1 MDPPGIAGG
10 NEGEFTQPKPLT
22 LANRSP
28 RIFSAGLR
36 GWGWSE
42 ARHLFT
48 NRNPRALIS
57 KLSESFW

>member
-1 MDPPGIAGG
+1 MNPPGIAGEK
-10 NEGEFTQPKPLT
+10 EGEFTQSKPLT

-28 RIFSAGLR
+28 RIFIAGLR

-57 KLSESFW
+57 KLSKLF